1 MIVKVFRGISKDFAE
16 LPKTAQMEKTADY
29 TGIDF
34 SIFFVFVLSQLN
46 YFVLK
51 VVDLEPFN
59 DTWRKKRSVGN
70 YRHRRNLIGNV

>member
-1 MIVKVFRGISKDFAE
+1 
-16 LPKTAQMEKTADY
+16 MEKTADY

-34 SIFFVFVLSQLN
+34 RFVFVLSQLN

-59 DTWRKKRSVGN
+59 DTWRKKR
-70 YRHRRNLIGNV
+70 HRRNLIANV

>member
-16 LPKTAQMEKTADY
+16 ITKTAQMEKNCRLY
-29 TGIDF
+29 WYCF
-34 SIFFVFVLSQLN
+34 LSFFFVVSQLN

-59 DTWRKKRSVGN
+59 DTWRKKRSVPN
-70 YRHRRNLIGNV
+70 

>member
-1 MIVKVFRGISKDFAE
+1 MIVFRGISKDFAE
-16 LPKTAQMEKTADY
+16 LTKTAQMEKTADY

-34 SIFFVFVLSQLN
+34 WVFFFVVAQLN

-59 DTWRKKRSVGN
+59 DT
-70 YRHRRNLIGNV
+70 